1 MGVCFSGERTNFL
14 RPSFPLV
21 VHSSELFSVQFG
33 MSVGVVL
40 IQVMLGYLC
49 WRGSMDV
56 APDVSRRHKL
66 TLTVL
71 LLPLS

>member
-14 RPSFPLV
+14 RPSFSLV
-21 VHSSELFSVQFG
+21 VYSFELFSVQF
-33 MSVGVVL
+33 MSVGAVL
-40 IQVMLGYLC
+40 VQVMLGYLC